1 MAAPSS
7 TESDDSEVELDE
19 VKHVSKS
26 AREEVRDDD
35 GQEGDAENTDVDKDS
50 GKVTKNNEENMNSK
64 ELEELNIVL
73 TYKKDGEFKDKV
85 SKRLDR
91 CRKKLNATK
100 PRIYENDQDK
110 QEDEKWIEDFRNSV
124 KAEMHILRNAELTEG
139 EKKGE
144 GAKAARATALLKEK
158 RKQVRGGGGKSKKR
172 ALTISPSEQK
182 NLSKPR
188 LESKGENSSQ
198 GQVSII

>member
-7 TESDDSEVELDE
+7 TESDDSEAELDE

-50 GKVTKNNEENMNSK
+50 GKVTKNNKESMNSK

-100 PRIYENDQDK
+100 PRIYEND
-110 QEDEKWIEDFRNSV
+110 
-124 KAEMHILRNAELTEG
+124 
-139 EKKGE
+139 
-144 GAKAARATALLKEK
+144 
-158 RKQVRGGGGKSKKR
+158 
-172 ALTISPSEQK
+172 
-182 NLSKPR
+182 
-188 LESKGENSSQ
+188 
-198 GQVSII
+198 